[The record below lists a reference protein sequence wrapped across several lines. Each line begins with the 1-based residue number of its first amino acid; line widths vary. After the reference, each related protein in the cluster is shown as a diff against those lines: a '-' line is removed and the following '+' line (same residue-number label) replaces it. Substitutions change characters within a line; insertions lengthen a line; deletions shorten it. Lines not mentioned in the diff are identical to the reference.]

1 MMWKGTFGV
10 VIETAVGAGFGDT
23 ATVDQQLSCITSP
36 AAEGS
41 AAMAIF
47 QSPVRMS
54 VVVGDSSIWA
64 AFFLGRS
71 VGKSNNCAKMSRKY
85 IFIIKYN
92 VEERNNRFLWV
103 IAK

>member
-1 MMWKGTFGV
+1 LYNVARGGRLGGNSFHFEEEPHQIACFGSG
-10 VIETAVGAGFGDT
+10 E
-23 ATVDQQLSCITSP
+23 
-36 AAEGS
+36 
-41 AAMAIF
+41 AAMAVF

-85 IFIIKYN
+85 IFIKKYN